1 MRGVSQ
7 AKWVVAAVAVALAA
21 TACSSG
27 GSSDSSGG
35 SSNSAAVDP
44 AGTFSFQS
52 GEPQRPLQPANAME
66 NQGGRIV
73 KQLFMGLV
81 DYDPATGALRNQVAD
96 KIETTDAKNYTVTLK
111 SGWTFHDGTPVTAK
125 SFVDSWNWSAN
136 PANNQINSDWF
147 SDIAG
152 YDAVH
157 PDKGDPTAK
166 EMTGLKVVDDT
177 HFTIEL
183 TAPVSYF
190 TYKLGY
196 SAFYPLPTGFFADPK
211 GYGEKP
217 VGNGPYQF
225 VSWEHNKAIT
235 LKAYDKYA
243 GSNKAKNGGI
253 VFRNY
258 TSSEA
263 AYKDLMSDT
272 LDVLDQVDST
282 DLPKYKD
289 DLGKRAIDQAQG
301 AIQNIS
307 FAMYNA
313 DWKDP
318 AKAKVRQGL
327 SMAIDRDTITKTV
340 LNNSRQPA
348 DAFVAPGVMGYKAGT
363 CGDACK
369 YDPAKAKQLIQEGG
383 GVPGNKIT
391 IIYNSDG
398 GHKEWVDAVC
408 NSIRQATGVECLGD
422 PKPDFKTSRDIIT
435 KKQVPSMMRT
445 GWVQDYPLNANFLRD
460 VYGTGAAANDAGY
473 SSPEFDKLAHDA
485 DAATSVEKTADLY
498 QQAEAVLAKD
508 MPAIP
513 LWYYKT
519 NSGYSNNVQNVKFD
533 SFGNPVYTDVEVKKK

>member
-1 MRGVSQ
+1 MRGASQ

-21 TACSSG
+21 TACGSGSSSG
-27 GSSDSSGG
+27 GSSDSAVNAQGVFSYQ
-35 SSNSAAVDP
+35 SA
-44 AGTFSFQS
+44 
-52 GEPQRPLQPANAME
+52 EPQNPLQPANAME

-81 DYDPATGALRNQVAD
+81 DYDPASGALRNQVAD

-136 PANNQINSDWF
+136 TKNNQINSDWF

-157 PDKGDPTAK
+157 PEKGDPTADA
-166 EMTGLKVVDDT
+166 MSGLKVVDDT

-183 TAPVSYF
+183 TGPVSYF
-190 TYKLGY
+190 QYKLGY
-196 SAFYPLPTGFFADPK
+196 SAFFPLPTGFFADPA
-211 GYGEKP
+211 GYGQKP
-217 VGNGPYQF
+217 VGNGPYKF

-235 LKAYDKYA
+235 LAANDKYA
-243 GSNKAKNGGI
+243 GTDKPKNGGI
-253 VFRNY
+253 VFKNY
-258 TSSEA
+258 SSGEA
-263 AYKDLMSDT
+263 AYKDLTSDT
-272 LDVLDQVDST
+272 LDVLDQVDPT
-282 DLPKYKD
+282 DLASYKT
-289 DLGKRAIDQAQG
+289 DLGNRAVDQAQG

-307 FAMYNA
+307 FALYQG
-313 DWKDP
+313 DWAGVD
-318 AKAKVRQGL
+318 KAKVRQGL

-340 LNNSRQPA
+340 LNGSRQPA
-348 DAFVAPGVMGYKAGT
+348 DSWVAPGVMGYKAGA

-369 YDPAKAKQLIQEGG
+369 FDPTKAKELIQAGG
-383 GVPGNKIT
+383 GVPNNKIT

-408 NSIRQATGVECLGD
+408 NSIRQSTGVECLGD
-422 PKPDFKTSRDIIT
+422 PKPDFKTSRDIIR
-435 KKQVPSMMRT
+435 KKAVPSMMRT

-460 VYGTGAAANDAGY
+460 VYGTGASANDAGY
-473 SSPEFDKLAHDA
+473 SSPEFDKLAEAA
-485 DAATSVEKTADLY
+485 DQATSVEKTADLY

-519 NSGYSNNVQNVKFD
+519 NSGWSNNVQNVKFD
-533 SFGNPVYTDVEVKKK
+533 SFGNPVFTGVEVKQK

>member
-1 MRGVSQ
+1 MRGGSQ

-21 TACSSG
+21 TACSS
-27 GSSDSSGG
+27 SSDSSSGG
-35 SSNSAAVDP
+35 SSDGAVNAQGIYSYQSA
-44 AGTFSFQS
+44 
-52 GEPQRPLQPANAME
+52 EPQNPLQPANAME

-73 KQLFMGLV
+73 KQLFTGLV

-96 KIETTDAKNYTVTLK
+96 KIETTDSKTFTVTLK
-111 SGWTFHDGTPVTAK
+111 SGWTFHDGTPVTSS
-125 SFVDSWNWSAN
+125 SFVKSWNWSAN

-147 SDIAG
+147 SDIVG

-166 EMTGLKVVDDT
+166 EMSGLKVIDDT

-183 TAPVSYF
+183 TSPVSYF

-196 SAFYPLPTGFFADPK
+196 SAFFPLPEGFFADPK

-217 VGNGPYQF
+217 VGNGPYKF
-225 VSWEHNKAIT
+225 ESWEHNKAIT
-235 LKAYDKYA
+235 LKAYDKYS
-243 GSNKAKNGGI
+243 GTNKAKNGGI

-258 TSSEA
+258 TSPEA

-289 DLGKRAIDQAQG
+289 DLGKRAVDQPQG

-307 FAMYNA
+307 FALYNA
-313 DWKDP
+313 DWSGQD
-318 AKAKVRQGL
+318 KAKVRQGL

-340 LNNSRQPA
+340 LNGTRQPA
-348 DAFVAPGVMGYKAGT
+348 DSFVAPGVMGYKAGT

-369 YDPAKAKQLIQEGG
+369 YNPEKAKQLITEGG
-383 GVPGNKIT
+383 GVPGGKIT
-391 IIYNSDG
+391 ILYNSDG

-422 PKPDFKTSRDIIT
+422 PKPDFKTSRDIIR
-435 KKQVPSMMRT
+435 KKTVSSMMRT

-460 VYGTGAAANDAGY
+460 VYGTGASANDAGY
-473 SSPEFDKLAHDA
+473 SSKEFDDLSHQA
-485 DAATSVEKTADLY
+485 DAATSLEKTADLY
-498 QQAEAVLAKD
+498 QQSEAVLAKD

-519 NSGYSNNVQNVKFD
+519 SSGYSNKVQNVKFN
-533 SFGNPVYTDVEVKKK
+533 SFGDPVFTDVEVKK

>member
-1 MRGVSQ
+1 MRGASQ

-21 TACSSG
+21 TACGSGSSSG
-27 GSSDSSGG
+27 GSSDSAVNAQGVFSYQ
-35 SSNSAAVDP
+35 SA
-44 AGTFSFQS
+44 
-52 GEPQRPLQPANAME
+52 EPQNPLQPANAME

-81 DYDPATGALRNQVAD
+81 DYDPASGALRNQVAD

-136 PANNQINSDWF
+136 TKNNQINSDWF

-157 PDKGDPTAK
+157 PEKGDPTADA
-166 EMTGLKVVDDT
+166 MSGLKVVDDT

-183 TAPVSYF
+183 TGPVSYF

-196 SAFYPLPTGFFADPK
+196 SAFFPLPTGFFADPA
-211 GYGEKP
+211 GYGQKP
-217 VGNGPYQF
+217 VGNGPYKF

-235 LKAYDKYA
+235 LAAYDKYA
-243 GSNKAKNGGI
+243 GTDKPKNGGI
-253 VFRNY
+253 VFKNY
-258 TSSEA
+258 SSGEA
-263 AYKDLMSDT
+263 AYKDLTSDT
-272 LDVLDQVDST
+272 LDVLDQVDPT
-282 DLPKYKD
+282 DLASYKT
-289 DLGKRAIDQAQG
+289 DLGNRAVDQAQG

-307 FAMYNA
+307 FALYQG
-313 DWKDP
+313 DWAGVD
-318 AKAKVRQGL
+318 KAKVRQGL

-340 LNNSRQPA
+340 LNGSRQPA
-348 DAFVAPGVMGYKAGT
+348 DSWVAPGVMGYKAGA

-369 YDPAKAKQLIQEGG
+369 FDPAKAKELIQAGG
-383 GVPGNKIT
+383 GVPNNKIT

-408 NSIRQATGVECLGD
+408 NSIRQSTGVECLGD
-422 PKPDFKTSRDIIT
+422 PKPDFKTSRDIIR
-435 KKQVPSMMRT
+435 KKAVPSMMRT

-460 VYGTGAAANDAGY
+460 VYGTGASANDAGY
-473 SSPEFDKLAHDA
+473 SSPEFDKLAEAA
-485 DAATSVEKTADLY
+485 DQATTVEKTADLY

-519 NSGYSNNVQNVKFD
+519 NSGWSNNVQNVKFD
-533 SFGNPVYTDVEVKKK
+533 SFGNPVFTGVEVKQK

>member
-1 MRGVSQ
+1 MRGGSQ

-21 TACSSG
+21 TACSS
-27 GSSDSSGG
+27 SSDSSSGG
-35 SSNSAAVDP
+35 SSDGAVNAQGVFSYQSA
-44 AGTFSFQS
+44 
-52 GEPQRPLQPANAME
+52 EPQRPLQPANAME

-73 KQLFMGLV
+73 KQLFTGLV

-96 KIETTDAKNYTVTLK
+96 KIETTDSKTYTVTLK
-111 SGWTFHDGTPVTAK
+111 SGWTFHDGTPVTAS
-125 SFVDSWNWSAN
+125 SFVKSWNWSAN

-147 SDIAG
+147 SDIVG

-157 PDKGDPTAK
+157 PDKDKGAPTAK
-166 EMTGLKVVDDT
+166 EMSGLKVIDDT

-183 TAPVSYF
+183 SDTVSYF

-196 SAFYPLPTGFFADPK
+196 SAFFPLPEGFFSDPE
-211 GYGEKP
+211 GYGQKP
-217 VGNGPYQF
+217 VGNGPYKF

-235 LKAYDKYA
+235 LAAYDKYT
-243 GSNKAKNGGI
+243 GTNKAKNGGI
-253 VFRNY
+253 VFRAY
-258 TSSEA
+258 TSPEA

-289 DLGKRAIDQAQG
+289 DLGKRAVDQAQG

-307 FAMYNA
+307 FALYNA
-313 DWKDP
+313 EWTDP

-348 DAFVAPGVMGYKAGT
+348 DSFVAPGVMGYKAGT

-369 YDPAKAKQLIQEGG
+369 YNPEKAKQLITEGG
-383 GVPGNKIT
+383 GVPGGKIG

-435 KKQVPSMMRT
+435 KKAVPSMMRT

-473 SSPEFDKLAHDA
+473 SSAEFDKLSHEA

-519 NSGYSNNVQNVKFD
+519 NSGYSKKVQNVKFN
-533 SFGNPVYTDVEVKKK
+533 SFGDPVYTDVEVKK